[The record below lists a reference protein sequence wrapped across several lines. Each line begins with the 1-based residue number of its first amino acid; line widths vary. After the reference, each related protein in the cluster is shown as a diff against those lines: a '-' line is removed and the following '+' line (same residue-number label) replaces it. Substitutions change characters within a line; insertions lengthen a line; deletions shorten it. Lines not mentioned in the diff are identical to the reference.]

1 MAGKLELQRT
11 RVHIDMLRFLRISEH
26 KSMMTYRLF
35 LYCLKIDLNNNR
47 DSRFSIMAHD
57 FL

>member
-11 RVHIDMLRFLRISEH
+11 RVHIDMLGFLLISEH
-26 KSMMTYRLF
+26 KSMMTYLF